1 MQMQLCKYFYVYN
14 KSTLSTRVEEKNFKF
29 FSGLYIRRIMV
40 LFDKLSFSQVVGIF
54 QAFKLYYERSIS
66 KPRLAAETS
75 EESEEA
81 GSDME
86 CSLCINEP
94 SKQIPEK
101 ELPR

>member
-1 MQMQLCKYFYVYN
+1 MQLFKYFYVYS
-14 KSTLSTRVEEKNFKF
+14 KSTLSTQIEEKIFI

-66 KPRLAAETS
+66 KPRLAADTS

-86 CSLCINEP
+86 CSLCVNEP
-94 SKQIPEK
+94 SKQILEK

>member
-1 MQMQLCKYFYVYN
+1 MQLFKYN
-14 KSTLSTRVEEKNFKF
+14 KAVLSTQVEEKSLKF
-29 FSGLYIRRIMV
+29 FPGLYIRRIMV

-54 QAFKLYYERSIS
+54 QTFKLYYERSIS
-66 KPRLAAETS
+66 KPRLAADTS

-86 CSLCINEP
+86 CSLCVNEP

>member
-1 MQMQLCKYFYVYN
+1 
-14 KSTLSTRVEEKNFKF
+14 
-29 FSGLYIRRIMV
+29 MV
-40 LFDKLSFSQVVGIF
+40 LFDKLSFSQVVGTF

-66 KPRLAAETS
+66 KPQLPVDTS

-86 CSLCINEP
+86 CSLCVNEP
-94 SKQIPEK
+94 SKQIPGK